1 MRIYVVRHGDAEP
14 AAVGEA
20 DAGRRLTVKGRRQ
33 AARVGAVELLPPQP
47 EKDRGVGDFGLQR
60 VDAGG
65 KRGGPV
71 RLRVRGVAQRGVAG
85 QAGHALV

>member
-33 AARVGAVELLPPQP
+33 AARVGA
-47 EKDRGVGDFGLQR
+47 
-60 VDAGG
+60 A
-65 KRGGPV
+65 
-71 RLRVRGVAQRGVAG
+71 LRYSSQSCD
-85 QAGHALV
+85 